1 MSSITGIKLSW
12 FLNCKCV
19 NNPLND
25 YIPLTRA
32 WNTATIL
39 IKCCMRTLPH
49 PCAHFYLACSPLFFL
64 FAPPSLP
71 PVLLFPSVNSGSNE
85 TSIWPVRQTQTSLPL
100 WEEELN
106 NLPGRGWG
114 DQESRNMK
122 GKVARWRGVKG
133 WMKRRSVAQA
143 WSCQHRRSRH
153 VSSLWRAVLIA
164 DVRTALDEKISR
176 GKGKMWA
183 ITKGT
188 LCWTVWRHGWA
199 TCAKT
204 TNGNH

>member
-25 YIPLTRA
+25 YIPLTWA

-49 PCAHFYLACSPLFFL
+49 PCTHFTLHVPLFSFSL
-64 FAPPSLP
+64 HPPPSPLP

-133 WMKRRSVAQA
+133 WMKRSLILSASPLP
-143 WSCQHRRSRH
+143 SCFLSRASSINCRR
-153 VSSLWRAVLIA
+153 
-164 DVRTALDEKISR
+164 
-176 GKGKMWA
+176 
-183 ITKGT
+183 
-188 LCWTVWRHGWA
+188 
-199 TCAKT
+199 
-204 TNGNH
+204 